1 MSDLTVQ
8 RFPNVVLA
16 EVQCP
21 LDGCTAS
28 ISIEGALI
36 IGMETMPNGHPF
48 IKIGSVVESA
58 AVELHM
64 VEHGIDPKGRRV

>member
-21 LDGCTAS
+21 LAGCDAL

-36 IGMETMPNGHPF
+36 VGMETMENGRPL
-48 IKIGSVVESA
+48 IKIGSVVDHA

-64 VEHGIDPKGRRV
+64 VEHGLDPKGTPQ